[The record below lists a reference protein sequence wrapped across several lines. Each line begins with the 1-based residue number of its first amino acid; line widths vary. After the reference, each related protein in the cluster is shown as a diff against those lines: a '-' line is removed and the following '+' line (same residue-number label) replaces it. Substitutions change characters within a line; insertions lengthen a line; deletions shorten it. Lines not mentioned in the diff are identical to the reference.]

1 MGNVFFDTVLLCGDR
16 RIAPSAC
23 VCVCARVGS
32 IGSMKFNGVCEVLI
46 LVDTAVPQCYR

>member
-16 RIAPSAC
+16 RISVC
-23 VCVCARVGS
+23 VCVRVGS

>member
-23 VCVCARVGS
+23 VCVRVG
-32 IGSMKFNGVCEVLI
+32 KYEV
-46 LVDTAVPQCYR
+46 